1 MDTFESLAHDAMYFS
16 VNKNRADRVSW
27 HTVNQERRN
36 NKLDSYLRHDRA
48 EPVASAHPVPT
59 EA

>member
-48 EPVASAHPVPT
+48 EPVA
-59 EA
+59 